1 MLADLD
7 ELVQGCRDDRARAYI
22 REAVACY
29 KANAYRSAIVSTW
42 VAVAFDI
49 VDKIYE
55 LSVAGDKEAT
65 AFTEEFQAIMEDR
78 NPVRMLNLERDLL
91 KIARDKFELI
101 SAQEFTD
108 LDRLREDRHKCAHP
122 TRSSYPDIFHPT
134 AELARTHIRTAVES
148 LLKHEPTQGKAALEN
163 LVRDV
168 KSRFFPPGEIKALE
182 FLEKSALGKARAS
195 LIRNFVVVTL
205 KSTLSLEI
213 DHATRMR
220 FRIALTCAIKLHGE
234 KVIAVLREELTKR
247 FRGLDSSDHQLG
259 EALTLLLTVPQC
271 LEVLDKDQIYR
282 MEEFVRKMPTSWMVW
297 IDDAINVPAFREAGR
312 FRAKYATREEIESDA
327 FFVIPIALM
336 DRVID
341 GYCTAISF
349 NSANAW
355 GKLIVANAGELDP
368 NDARKILTAAAANAQ
383 ILGSFGLPAVIAA
396 LRKHVTAMPKE
407 EMDALVRKVEEAKA
421 GPQLPVQV
429 GADDDIPF

>member
-55 LSVAGDKEAT
+55 LSVAGDKEAI
-65 AFTEEFQAIMEDR
+65 AFTEEFQSIMEDR
-78 NPVRMLNLERDLL
+78 NPVRMMNLERDLL
-91 KIARDKFELI
+91 TTARDKFELI
-101 SAQEFTD
+101 SAQEFAD

-122 TRSSYPDIFHPT
+122 TRTSYPDIFHPT

-168 KSRFFPPGEIKALE
+168 KSKFFPPGEIKALE
-182 FLEKSALGKARAS
+182 FLEKSALGNARAS
-195 LIRNFVVVTL
+195 LIRNFVIVAL

-213 DHATRMR
+213 DHATRLR
-220 FRIALTCAIKLHGE
+220 FRTALTCAIKLHGE
-234 KVIAVLREELTKR
+234 KVNAVLREELTKR
-247 FRGLDSSDHQLG
+247 FRGLEGSDDQLG
-259 EALTLLLTVPQC
+259 EALALLLSVPEC
-271 LEVLDKDQIYR
+271 MDILEKDQIYR
-282 MEEFVRKMPTSWMVW
+282 MEEFVHNMPTGWMVW
-297 IDDAINVPAFREAGR
+297 IDDAIKVPAFREAAQ
-312 FRAKYATREEIESDA
+312 FRARYATREEIESDA
-327 FFVIPIALM
+327 LFILPNALM
-336 DRVID
+336 DRVVN
-341 GYCTAISF
+341 GFCEAQSF

-355 GKLIVANAGELDP
+355 SKIVVANADALDAD
-368 NDARKILTAAAANAQ
+368 DARKILSAAATNSQ
-383 ILGSFGLPAVIAA
+383 IHGSFGLPTVVAA
-396 LRKHVTAMPKE
+396 LRKHVSIPKE
-407 EMDALVRKVEEAKA
+407 EIDTLVQKIEDAKA
-421 GPQLPVQV
+421 GPVIAAE
-429 GADDDIPF
+429 GSADDDAPF